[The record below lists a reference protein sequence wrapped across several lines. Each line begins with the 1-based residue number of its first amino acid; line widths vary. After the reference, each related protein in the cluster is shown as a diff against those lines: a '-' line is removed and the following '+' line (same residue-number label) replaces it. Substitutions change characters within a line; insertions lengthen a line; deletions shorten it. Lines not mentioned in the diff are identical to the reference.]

1 MTMLAIVDDDASA
14 RARLAGFARC
24 YMQENAEPLEIRE
37 YSSAVDLLHHYKPQ
51 YDIIFL
57 DIEMSE
63 VDGIRAAHI
72 IRETDPTTILIFVT
86 NMAQLAIKGY
96 EVEALD
102 FIVKPIDYGSFAMV
116 MHRASQRVERRRGQT
131 LSLTA
136 RGTTQIVAFDRIGY
150 VEVRNHYIT
159 YHTTEGD
166 ITVKGTLAQ
175 AEEALRQG
183 NFMRCNRWYLINI
196 DNVTGIDGNR
206 VTVGDWTV
214 EVSRSKKQEIMRAV
228 TLSMG
233 AVR

>member
-1 MTMLAIVDDDASA
+1 MVTFAIVDDDEPA
-14 RARLAGFARC
+14 RARLTGFVAR
-24 YMQENAEPLEIRE
+24 YAQEHAEPVETKE
-37 YSSAVDLLHHYKPQ
+37 FSNAVDLLHHYKPQ
-51 YDIIFL
+51 YDVIFL
-57 DIEMSE
+57 DIEMAK
-63 VDGIRAAHI
+63 VDGVKAAHV

-102 FIVKPIDYGSFAMV
+102 FIVKPIDYGSFEMV
-116 MHRASQRVERRRGQT
+116 MHRAMRRMEHRRNAT
-131 LSLTA
+131 LSLTT
-136 RGTTQIVAFDRIGY
+136 RGVTRIVLLDHIGY

-175 AEEALRQG
+175 AEEALAQG
-183 NFMRCNRWYLINI
+183 NFMRCNRWYLVNI
-196 DNVTGIDGNR
+196 DKVTGIEGNLIS
-206 VTVGDWTV
+206 VGDWTV
-214 EVSRSKKQEIMRAV
+214 EVSRAKKQEIMRAV